1 MHFPWL
7 FADRVVHSQIP
18 SCTGI
23 RVERERERERERGG
37 EREGEGHVTRIHA
50 PPGGQT
56 LLVSPSSVAP
66 RRKSPRA
73 VVCDANLEQETSRL
87 NFEGDFS
94 RQ

>member
-1 MHFPWL
+1 MAL
-7 FADRVVHSQIP
+7 CGQ
-18 SCTGI
+18 SCTLTDSLLYWSKGA
-23 RVERERERERERGG
+23 RER
-37 EREGEGHVTRIHA
+37 EGHVTRIHA
-50 PPGGQT
+50 PSGGQT

-94 RQ
+94 GQ